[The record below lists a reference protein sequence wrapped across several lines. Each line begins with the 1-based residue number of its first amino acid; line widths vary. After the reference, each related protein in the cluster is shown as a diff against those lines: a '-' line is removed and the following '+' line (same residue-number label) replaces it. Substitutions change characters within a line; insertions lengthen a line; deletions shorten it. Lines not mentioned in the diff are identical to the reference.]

1 MNLRIARKIY
11 KPEEKS
17 NHCLSYQQALY
28 YHGHDECCEEYG
40 DKKCR
45 KCGLFVKKFLNY
57 SDTQIDKT
65 QKKVFKASIR
75 HTKKLYRNGNRN
87 NLYSI

>member
-17 NHCLSYQQALY
+17 NHCQSYQQALY
-28 YHGHDECCEEYG
+28 YHGHDECCELYG

-57 SDTQIDKT
+57 SDLQIEKA
-65 QKKVFKASIR
+65 QNKIFKASR
-75 HTKKLYRNGNRN
+75 KLTNKLYKNDNGN
-87 NLYSI
+87 NLSSL